1 MKIINPLLYQITF
14 VAEQLELKE
23 PVENENNESPQI

>member
-14 VAEQLELKE
+14 VAEQLEVE
-23 PVENENNESPQI
+23 AQAENENNESPQI